1 MVLRKTLCAIV
12 ALATTS
18 LWALPPTDPA
28 ELPSPR
34 PGFVPGYLPSGS
46 WVDSLALLPPPPLPG
61 SAAHQADMA
70 AHQVALQ
77 HKDSARWQ
85 LAEADAELKFPKAA
99 DTDG

>member
-46 WVDSLALLPPPPLPG
+46 WVDSLALTDRKFNRMRQSMARVLSEKSLLFSKLG
-61 SAAHQADMA
+61 AGAVAH
-70 AHQVALQ
+70 
-77 HKDSARWQ
+77 
-85 LAEADAELKFPKAA
+85 
-99 DTDG
+99 